1 MSEVLVLIHA
11 SEAPNLPHIDGAVL
25 VPFTSTLDVVVSL
38 RASPL
43 PAVICTDTIPPDESE
58 SLVTAIRERAGPS
71 IEVRLAGWD
80 GESHSPISAACRG
93 VVSGFGTA
101 GVVRAANLL
110 ASDTRA

>member
-1 MSEVLVLIHA
+1 MSDVLVLIPA

-38 RASPL
+38 KASQL

-58 SLVTAIRERAGPS
+58 SVVTAIRERTAPC

-93 VVSGFGTA
+93 VISGFGPA
-101 GVVRAANLL
+101 GVVRAADLL
-110 ASDTRA
+110 RR